1 MTNLPEEAEC
11 VSKTYF
17 SHNSVYKIQPDSK
30 VNIHAY
36 VRTYANGMFAE
47 GMGHMSTSLLC
58 RLGNTA
64 GDPDRLLWWSP
75 LSLPLNMDG
84 LSASSA
90 DANRRLWPGFL
101 YTDHCST
108 GTSGWLNKIIFEN
121 SILKLCKTVLFSTGW
136 TGLNQFEIMLN
147 QILLYFCAKS
157 RCNCFIT
164 YIVVNTIRG

>member
-1 MTNLPEEAEC
+1 MTYLPAEAEC

-17 SHNSVYKIQPDSK
+17 SHHSVYKIQPDSK

-36 VRTYANGMFAE
+36 VRTLMVCLPKEWDTCRHHCYVV
-47 GMGHMSTSLLC
+47 LC
-58 RLGNTA
+58 RLGITA

-75 LSLPLNMDG
+75 VSLPLNMDG
-84 LSASSA
+84 LSATSA

-121 SILKLCKTVLFSTGW
+121 SILKLCKTALFWLAELAW
-136 TGLNQFEIMLN
+136 TNL
-147 QILLYFCAKS
+147 
-157 RCNCFIT
+157 R
-164 YIVVNTIRG
+164 